1 MSEFEFREN
10 ELYPEQGP
18 ASAEDLAAVSETDP
32 QARADI
38 PPVEPIPA
46 APPTPPKEKKRRR
59 MPVAAAVCLLLV
71 CALLFSG
78 IGAAAGYVVA
88 STVTNRETASTT
100 LHISNTPLAATGTE
114 GTLTAHE
121 IYDLGCEQVVGIS
134 IPITTTNVFG
144 QTSSSAVVGSGFI
157 ITEDGYILT
166 NYHVIEYAD
175 KYDYEINVML
185 HDGTSYTA
193 TLVGGEEESDVAVI
207 KIDAAGLP
215 AATLGDSDQMQVG
228 QTVYTIGNPLGEL
241 DYTMTGGIVSA
252 LDREIQTEESVSIN
266 MFQIDAAVNSGNSG
280 GPVYDAGGR
289 VIGIVTAKYSESGV
303 EGLGFAI
310 PINDAVEIARQ
321 LMEQGY
327 VSGKAYLGIAVQD
340 IDSRY
345 AKYYNIPQGAYV
357 YSVEEGSCAES
368 AGLTAGDVITAV
380 DDIRIGSITELK
392 TALRNYAPGD
402 TVTLTVYRAGTQST
416 VQVTLDEYIPQPDTA
431 G

>member
-10 ELYPEQGP
+10 ELNPEQEP

-32 QARADI
+32 QAPADI
-38 PPVEPIPA
+38 PPVKPIPA

-121 IYDLGCEQVVGIS
+121 IYDLGCKQVVGIS

-207 KIDAAGLP
+207 KIDAAGLS

-241 DYTMTGGIVSA
+241 DYTMTSGIVSA

-345 AKYYNIPQGAYV
+345 AKYYNIPQGTYV

-380 DDIRIGSITELK
+380 DDIRIGSTTELK

-402 TVTLTVYRAGTQST
+402 TVTLTVYRAGTQSA

>member
-10 ELYPEQGP
+10 ELNPEQEP
-18 ASAEDLAAVSETDP
+18 ASAEDLAAVSETNP
-32 QARADI
+32 QAHADI

-46 APPTPPKEKKRRR
+46 TPPTPPKEKKRRR
-59 MPVAAAVCLLLV
+59 MSVAAAVCLLLV

-207 KIDAAGLP
+207 KIDAAGLS

-380 DDIRIGSITELK
+380 DDIRIGSTTELK

-402 TVTLTVYRAGTQST
+402 TVTLTVYRAGTQSA